1 MNHHPRKPLLQEERP
16 YITVVDVRD
25 YAYCPLV
32 PYHTLVLHIKERET
46 EAMQYGKELHEQ
58 PPLAPVIPKLKAQKI
73 LKNIEFTSHRHKL
86 TGKVDCIVVTRHNEY
101 IPVEAKWSEPKHP
114 GKPRKHHRIQLAAY
128 ALLIEEHYKT
138 TVKRA
143 LLYYSRSQQ
152 LMEIPI
158 TSHDKQQVKE
168 IIRKIYKMI
177 QTEEPP
183 KVKPNP
189 KQCQDCGYQPYCQ
202 PKTQPRKAPY
212 LS

>member
-1 MNHHPRKPLLQEERP
+1 MVDRAGFEPATSRLQTGRSASELPAPLQLLKIKEKPL
-16 YITVVDVRD
+16 
-25 YAYCPLV
+25 YAF
-32 PYHTLVLHIKERET
+32 LH
-46 EAMQYGKELHEQ
+46 H
-58 PPLAPVIPKLKAQKI
+58 
-73 LKNIEFTSHRHKL
+73 
-86 TGKVDCIVVTRHNEY
+86 
-101 IPVEAKWSEPKHP
+101 
-114 GKPRKHHRIQLAAY
+114 
-128 ALLIEEHYKT
+128 KT
-138 TVKRA
+138 TVERA